1 MKKELSPPFKITNEI
16 LNFVY
21 EIGELVGKISAEKE
35 FEKNLILRREN
46 RIKTIY
52 SSLAI
57 EQNTLTLEQVT
68 DVINGKRVLAP
79 PKDIKEVQNAY
90 EIYERLDELNENSV
104 KDLLLAHKIM
114 TSELIKESGRFR
126 SKNAGVYQGDKLI
139 HMGTLPEY
147 IPELINN
154 LFLWLKNSKEHPLI
168 KAAVFHYE
176 FEFIHPFQDGN
187 GRIGR
192 LWHSLILSKWK
203 KIFAWLPV
211 ESLVQK
217 YQKEYYIAINNSN
230 RNGESTEFILFMLRI
245 INETLIELIE
255 TEKMTDKLTGKMT
268 DKNEER
274 TKLVIKYLNQNNSI
288 NNKDA
293 KNLLDIS
300 EATARRFLNKLVKE
314 NILEAVGEYKARKYI
329 KK

>member
-16 LNFVY
+16 LNF
-21 EIGELVGKISAEKE
+21 IKE
-35 FEKNLILRREN
+35 FEKNLTLRREN

-90 EIYERLDELNENSV
+90 EIYERLEELNENSV

-154 LFLWLKNSKEHPLI
+154 LFLWLKKSEEHPLI

-203 KIFAWLPV
+203 KFFAWLPI

-217 YQKEYYIAINNSN
+217 CQKEYYIAINNSN
-230 RNGESTEFILFMLRI
+230 RDGESTEFILFMLKI
-245 INETLIELIE
+245 IKETLIELIE
-255 TEKMTDKLTGKMT
+255 IQKVT
-268 DKNEER
+268 DKNKE
-274 TKLVIKYLNQNNSI
+274 KIKSLIEYLGQNNSI
-288 NNKDA
+288 NNKEA
-293 KNLLDIS
+293 QNLLDIS
-300 EATARRFLNKLVKE
+300 ESAAKRFLNKLVKE

>member
-1 MKKELSPPFKITNEI
+1 MT
-16 LNFVY
+16 
-21 EIGELVGKISAEKE
+21 
-35 FEKNLILRREN
+35 LRREN

-90 EIYERLDELNENSV
+90 EIYERLEELNENSV

-154 LFLWLKNSKEHPLI
+154 LFLWLKKSEEHPLI

-203 KIFAWLPV
+203 KFFAWLPI

-217 YQKEYYIAINNSN
+217 CQKEYYIAINNSN
-230 RNGESTEFILFMLRI
+230 RDGESTEFILFMLKI
-245 INETLIELIE
+245 IKETLIELIE
-255 TEKMTDKLTGKMT
+255 IQKSTDKATDKAT
-268 DKNEER
+268 DKNKE
-274 TKLVIKYLNQNNSI
+274 KIKSLIEYLDQNNSI
-288 NNKDA
+288 NNKEA
-293 KNLLDIS
+293 QNLLNIS
-300 EATARRFLNKLVKE
+300 ESAAKRFLNKLVKE

>member
-1 MKKELSPPFKITNEI
+1 MKKELSPPFKITNET
-16 LNFVY
+16 LNFIY

-35 FEKNLILRREN
+35 FEKNLTLRREN

-79 PKDIKEVQNAY
+79 LKDIKEVQNAY
-90 EIYERLDELNENSV
+90 EIYERIDELDENSV
-104 KDLLLAHKIM
+104 NDLLLAHKIM

-187 GRIGR
+187 GRIGG

-203 KIFAWLPV
+203 DFFAWLPI
-211 ESLVQK
+211 ESLVHK

-230 RNGESTEFILFMLRI
+230 RDGESTEFILFILKI
-245 INETLIELIE
+245 INETLIELTE
-255 TEKMTDKLTGKMT
+255 TQKMTDKTTDKMT
-268 DKNEER
+268 DKNSER
-274 TKLVIKYLNQNNSI
+274 MKLVIKYLSQNDYI
-288 NNKDA
+288 DNKEA
-293 KNLLDIS
+293 QNLLGIS
-300 EATARRFLNKLVKE
+300 EATAKRLLNKLVKE
-314 NILEAVGEYKARKYI
+314 DVLEAVGEYKARKYI

>member
-16 LNFVY
+16 LNFIY

-35 FEKNLILRREN
+35 FEKNLTLRREN

-90 EIYERLDELNENSV
+90 EIYERLDELDENSV

-147 IPELINN
+147 IPELINS
-154 LFLWLKNSKEHPLI
+154 LFLWLKNSEEHPLI

-203 KIFAWLPV
+203 KFFAWLPI

-230 RNGESTEFILFMLRI
+230 RDGKSTEFILFMLKI
-245 INETLIELIE
+245 IKETLIELIE
-255 TEKMTDKLTGKMT
+255 IQKATDKVTDKVT
-268 DKNEER
+268 DKNKER
-274 TKLVIKYLNQNNSI
+274 VKLLIKYLGQNNSI
-288 NNKDA
+288 NNKEA
-293 KNLLDIS
+293 QNLLDIS
-300 EATARRFLNKLVKE
+300 ESAAKRFLNKLVKE

>member
-35 FEKNLILRREN
+35 FEKNLTLRREN

-90 EIYERLDELNENSV
+90 EIYERLDELDENSV

-154 LFLWLKNSKEHPLI
+154 LFLWLKKSEEHPLI

-203 KIFAWLPV
+203 KFFAWLPI

-217 YQKEYYIAINNSN
+217 YQKEYYMAINNSN
-230 RNGESTEFILFMLRI
+230 RDGKSTEFILFMLKI
-245 INETLIELIE
+245 IKETLIELIE
-255 TEKMTDKLTGKMT
+255 IQKVT
-268 DKNEER
+268 DKNKE
-274 TKLVIKYLNQNNSI
+274 KIKSLIEYLGKNNSI
-288 NNKDA
+288 NNKEA
-293 KNLLDIS
+293 QNLLDIS
-300 EATARRFLNKLVKE
+300 ESAAKRFLNKLVKE

>member
-35 FEKNLILRREN
+35 FKKNLTLRREN

-90 EIYERLDELNENSV
+90 EIYERLEELNENSV

-154 LFLWLKNSKEHPLI
+154 LFLWLKNSEEHPLI

-203 KIFAWLPV
+203 KFFAWLPI

-217 YQKEYYIAINNSN
+217 YQKEYYISINNSN
-230 RNGESTEFILFMLRI
+230 RDGESTEFILFILKI
-245 INETLIELIE
+245 IKETLIELIE
-255 TEKMTDKLTGKMT
+255 IQKST
-268 DKNEER
+268 DKNKEKI
-274 TKLVIKYLNQNNSI
+274 KLLIEYLGQNNSI
-288 NNKDA
+288 NNKEA
-293 KNLLDIS
+293 QNLLDIS
-300 EATARRFLNKLVKE
+300 ESAAKRFLNKLVKE

>member
-1 MKKELSPPFKITNEI
+1 MT
-16 LNFVY
+16 
-21 EIGELVGKISAEKE
+21 
-35 FEKNLILRREN
+35 LRREN

-79 PKDIKEVQNAY
+79 LKDIKEVQNAY
-90 EIYERLDELNENSV
+90 EIYERLDELNENSM

-154 LFLWLKNSKEHPLI
+154 LFLWLKNSEEHPLI

-203 KIFAWLPV
+203 KLFAWLPV

-217 YQKEYYIAINNSN
+217 YQKEYYITINNSN
-230 RNGESTEFILFMLRI
+230 RDGESTEFILFMLRI
-245 INETLIELIE
+245 INETLIELVE
-255 TEKMTDKLTGKMT
+255 NKKTTDKTTDKMT
-268 DKNEER
+268 DKNSER
-274 TKLVIKYLNQNNSI
+274 IKLVIKYLSQNNSI
-288 NNKDA
+288 NNKETQ
-293 KNLLDIS
+293 NLLNIS
-300 EATARRFLNKLVKE
+300 EATAKRFLNKLVKE

>member
-35 FEKNLILRREN
+35 FKKNLTLRREN

-90 EIYERLDELNENSV
+90 EIYERLEELNENSV

-154 LFLWLKNSKEHPLI
+154 LFLWLKKSEEHPLI

-203 KIFAWLPV
+203 KFFAWLPI

-217 YQKEYYIAINNSN
+217 CQKEYYIAINNSN
-230 RNGESTEFILFMLRI
+230 RDGESTEFILFILKI
-245 INETLIELIE
+245 IKETLIELIE
-255 TEKMTDKLTGKMT
+255 IQKSTDKATDKAT
-268 DKNEER
+268 DKNKE
-274 TKLVIKYLNQNNSI
+274 KIKSLIEYLNQNNSI
-288 NNKDA
+288 NNKEA
-293 KNLLDIS
+293 QNLLDIS
-300 EATARRFLNKLVKE
+300 ESAAKRFLNKLVKE
-314 NILEAVGEYKARKYI
+314 SILEAVGEYKARKYI

>member
-35 FEKNLILRREN
+35 FEKNLTLRREN

-90 EIYERLDELNENSV
+90 EIYERLEELNENSV

-154 LFLWLKNSKEHPLI
+154 LFLWLKKSEEHPLI

-203 KIFAWLPV
+203 KFFAWLPI

-230 RNGESTEFILFMLRI
+230 RDGESTEFILFMLKI
-245 INETLIELIE
+245 IKETLIELIE
-255 TEKMTDKLTGKMT
+255 IQKSTDKSTDKLT
-268 DKNEER
+268 DKNKE
-274 TKLVIKYLNQNNSI
+274 KIKSLIEYLDQNNSI
-288 NNKDA
+288 NNKEA
-293 KNLLDIS
+293 QNLLDIS
-300 EATARRFLNKLVKE
+300 ESAAKRFLNKLVKE

>member
-35 FEKNLILRREN
+35 FEKNLTLRREN

-57 EQNTLTLEQVT
+57 EQNTLTLEQVI
-68 DVINGKRVLAP
+68 DVINGKRVLAS

-90 EIYERLDELNENSV
+90 EIYERLEELNENSV

-139 HMGTLPEY
+139 HMGTLPE
-147 IPELINN
+147 LINN
-154 LFLWLKNSKEHPLI
+154 LFLWLKKSEEHPLI

-203 KIFAWLPV
+203 KFFAWLPI

-217 YQKEYYIAINNSN
+217 CQKEYYIAINNSN
-230 RNGESTEFILFMLRI
+230 RDGESTEFILFMLKI
-245 INETLIELIE
+245 IKETLIELIE
-255 TEKMTDKLTGKMT
+255 IQKSTDKST
-268 DKNEER
+268 DKNKEKI
-274 TKLVIKYLNQNNSI
+274 KLLIEYLGQNNSI
-288 NNKDA
+288 NNKEA
-293 KNLLDIS
+293 QNLLDIS
-300 EATARRFLNKLVKE
+300 ESAAKRFLNKLVKE

>member
-1 MKKELSPPFKITNEI
+1 MKKELSPPFKITNDI
-16 LNFVY
+16 LNLVY

-35 FEKNLILRREN
+35 FEKNLTLRKEN

-79 PKDIKEVQNAY
+79 LKDIKEVQNAY
-90 EIYERLDELNENSV
+90 EIYERLEELNENSM

-126 SKNAGVYQGDKLI
+126 SKNAGVYQGEKLI

-203 KIFAWLPV
+203 KFFAWLPI

-217 YQKEYYIAINNSN
+217 YQKEYYIVINNSN
-230 RNGESTEFILFMLRI
+230 KDGESTEFILFMLEI
-245 INETLIELIE
+245 IKETLIELVE
-255 TEKMTDKLTGKMT
+255 TQKMTDKVIDKMT
-268 DKNEER
+268 DKNKER
-274 TKLVIKYLNQNNSI
+274 VKLLMKYLDQNNSI
-288 NNKDA
+288 SNKEA
-293 KNLLDIS
+293 QSLLGIS
-300 EATARRFLNKLVKE
+300 EATARRFLNSLVKE
-314 NILEAVGEYKARKYI
+314 NLLVAVGEYKARKYI

>member
-16 LNFVY
+16 LNFIY

-35 FEKNLILRREN
+35 FEKNLTLRRKN

-79 PKDIKEVQNAY
+79 LKDIKEVQNAY
-90 EIYERLDELNENSV
+90 EIYERIDELDENSV
-104 KDLLLAHKIM
+104 KDLLLVHKIM

-203 KIFAWLPV
+203 KLFAWLPV

-217 YQKEYYIAINNSN
+217 YQKEYYITINNSN
-230 RNGESTEFILFMLRI
+230 RDGESTEFILFMLRI
-245 INETLIELIE
+245 INETLIELVE
-255 TEKMTDKLTGKMT
+255 NKKTTDKMT
-268 DKNEER
+268 DKNSER
-274 TKLVIKYLNQNNSI
+274 IKLVIKYLSQNNSI
-288 NNKDA
+288 NNKETQ
-293 KNLLDIS
+293 NLLNIS
-300 EATARRFLNKLVKE
+300 EATAKRFLNKLVKE

>member
-16 LNFVY
+16 LNFIY

-35 FEKNLILRREN
+35 FEKNLTLRREN

-79 PKDIKEVQNAY
+79 LKDIKEVQNAY
-90 EIYERLDELNENSV
+90 EIYERIDELDENSV

>member
-1 MKKELSPPFKITNEI
+1 MKKELSPPLKITNDI
-16 LNFVY
+16 LNFIY

-35 FEKNLILRREN
+35 FEKNLTLRREN

-79 PKDIKEVQNAY
+79 LKDIKEVQNAY
-90 EIYERLDELNENSV
+90 EIYERIDELDENSV

-126 SKNAGVYQGDKLI
+126 SKNAGVYQGNKLI
-139 HMGTLPEY
+139 HTGTLPEY

>member
-16 LNFVY
+16 LNFIY
-21 EIGELVGKISAEKE
+21 EIGELVGKISAEKK
-35 FEKNLILRREN
+35 FEKNLTLRRKN

-79 PKDIKEVQNAY
+79 LKDIKEVQNAY
-90 EIYERLDELNENSV
+90 EIYERIDELDENSV

-139 HMGTLPEY
+139 HMETLPEY

>member
-16 LNFVY
+16 LNFIY

-35 FEKNLILRREN
+35 FEKNLTLRREN

-79 PKDIKEVQNAY
+79 LKDIKEVQNAY
-90 EIYERLDELNENSV
+90 EIYERIDELDENSV

-114 TSELIKESGRFR
+114 TSELIKESGIFR

>member
-16 LNFVY
+16 LNFIY

-35 FEKNLILRREN
+35 FEKNLTLRRKN

-79 PKDIKEVQNAY
+79 LKDIKEVQNAY
-90 EIYERLDELNENSV
+90 EIYERIDELDENSV

-203 KIFAWLPV
+203 KLFAWLPV

>member
-35 FEKNLILRREN
+35 FEKNFTLRREN
-46 RIKTIY
+46 RVKTIY

-217 YQKEYYIAINNSN
+217 YQKEYYITINNSN
-230 RNGESTEFILFMLRI
+230 RDGESTEFILFMLRI
-245 INETLIELIE
+245 INETLIELVE
-255 TEKMTDKLTGKMT
+255 NKKTTDKMT
-268 DKNEER
+268 DKNSER
-274 TKLVIKYLNQNNSI
+274 IKLVIKYLSQNNSI
-288 NNKDA
+288 NNKETQ
-293 KNLLDIS
+293 NLLNIS
-300 EATARRFLNKLVKE
+300 EATAKRFLNKLVKE
-314 NILEAVGEYKARKYI
+314 NILEAIGEYKARKYI